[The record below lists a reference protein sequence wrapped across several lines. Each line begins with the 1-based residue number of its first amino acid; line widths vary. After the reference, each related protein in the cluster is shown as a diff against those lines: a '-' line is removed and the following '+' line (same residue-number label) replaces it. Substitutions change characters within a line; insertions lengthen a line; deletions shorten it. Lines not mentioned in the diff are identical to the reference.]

1 MHEFLCNDQG
11 MSSSPD
17 LLAHRLETRIKMRHY
32 ALLVA
37 LERHR
42 SITRVAQQLLLTQP
56 TVTRALA
63 DIEDIFMTPLF
74 IRQRHGLEPTP
85 AGVVV
90 LARARLALADN
101 AALQQELQAVSAG
114 RQGRL
119 RIGVIPYVSTHALDA
134 TWQHLFALRPPLGLL
149 AHEDTTH
156 NLVQKVYSRT
166 LDCAICRFSHDSTDG
181 NLVQQMLYQQQACLV
196 VARSCAGHLAKQAA
210 LDIPALA
217 GMDWIFPPP
226 DTPIRQMIN
235 AIFAAAG
242 RTVPVPL
249 LEAYAPRTIA
259 SALQRLPRGIT
270 VLPRDI
276 AQAVAHLSG
285 AEVLPQPLPWS
296 LPPVGLAWL
305 SDSPKAAVITAL
317 AAAVRQ
323 VSSQIQAKNSP

>member
-1 MHEFLCNDQG
+1 MP
-11 MSSSPD
+11 SSPD
-17 LLAHRLETRIKMRHY
+17 PLAHRLETRLKMRHY

-37 LERHR
+37 VDRHR
-42 SITRVAQQLLLTQP
+42 SITRVAEQLSLTQP

-63 DIEDIFMTPLF
+63 DIEDIFMAPLF
-74 IRQRHGLEPTP
+74 VRHRRGLEPTP

-90 LARARLALADN
+90 LARARLAMADN
-101 AALQQELQAVSAG
+101 AALQQELQAVHVG

-119 RIGVIPYVSTHALDA
+119 RIGMIPYVSTQALDA
-134 TWQHLFALRPPLGLL
+134 TWQHLFALRPQLALL

-156 NLVQKVYSRT
+156 NLVQAVRSRT
-166 LDCAICRFSHDSTDG
+166 LDCAICRFSQDSTDG
-181 NLVQQMLYQQQACLV
+181 DLVQQLLYHQQARLV
-196 VARSCAGHLAKQAA
+196 VARSGAGRLAKQAA
-210 LDIPALA
+210 LDIPELA
-217 GMDWIFPPP
+217 GMDWIFPPS

-249 LEAYAPRTIA
+249 IEAYAPRTIA
-259 SALQRLPRGIT
+259 SALQQLPRGIT
-270 VLPRDI
+270 VLPGDI
-276 AQAVAHLSG
+276 AQAVASMSG

-305 SDSPKAAVITAL
+305 RDSPKATVIAAL

-323 VSSQIQAKNSP
+323 PA

>member
-1 MHEFLCNDQG
+1 MPALHD
-11 MSSSPD
+11 P
-17 LLAHRLETRIKMRHY
+17 LAHRLETRLKMRHY

-37 LERHR
+37 VDRHR
-42 SITRVAQQLLLTQP
+42 SITRVAEQLSLTQP

-74 IRQRHGLEPTP
+74 VRSRRGLEPTP
-85 AGVVV
+85 AGEVV
-90 LARARLALADN
+90 LARARLAVADN
-101 AALQQELQAVSAG
+101 AALRRELQAVSAG

-119 RIGVIPYVSTHALDA
+119 RVGVIPYVSTQTLDA
-134 TWQHLFALRPPLGLL
+134 TWRHLFALRPRLALL

-156 NLVQKVYSRT
+156 NLIQAVRSRT

-181 NLVQQMLYQQQACLV
+181 DLVQQLLYHQQACLV
-196 VARSCAGHLAKQAA
+196 VARPSAGRLANHPV
-210 LDIPALA
+210 LDIAQLA
-217 GMDWIFPPP
+217 EMDWIFPPS

-249 LEAYAPRTIA
+249 MEAYAPRTIA
-259 SALQRLPRGIT
+259 SAMQQLPRGVT
-270 VLPRDI
+270 VLPRDV
-276 AQAVAHLSG
+276 AQAVAATG
-285 AEVLPQPLPWS
+285 AAEVLPQPLPWS

-305 SDSPKAAVITAL
+305 RDSPKVAVIAAL

-323 VSSQIQAKNSP
+323 PA

>member
-1 MHEFLCNDQG
+1 MP
-11 MSSSPD
+11 SSPD
-17 LLAHRLETRIKMRHY
+17 PLAHRLETRLKMRHY

-37 LERHR
+37 VDRHR
-42 SITRVAQQLLLTQP
+42 SITRVAEQFSLTQP

-74 IRQRHGLEPTP
+74 VRHRRGLEPTP

-90 LARARLALADN
+90 LARARLAMADN

-119 RIGVIPYVSTHALDA
+119 RIGVIPYVSTQALDA
-134 TWQHLFALRPPLGLL
+134 TWQYLFALRPQLALL

-156 NLVQKVYSRT
+156 NLIQAVRSRT

-181 NLVQQMLYQQQACLV
+181 DLVQQLLYQQQACLV
-196 VARSCAGHLAKQAA
+196 VARSCASRLAKQAA
-210 LDIPALA
+210 LDISQLTE
-217 GMDWIFPPP
+217 MDWIFPPS

-242 RTVPVPL
+242 RTAPIPL
-249 LEAYAPRTIA
+249 IEAYAPRAIA
-259 SALQRLPRGIT
+259 SALQQLPRGVT
-270 VLPRDI
+270 VLPRDV
-276 AQAVAHLSG
+276 AQAVAATG
-285 AEVLPQPLPWS
+285 AAEVLPQPLPWS

-305 SDSPKAAVITAL
+305 RDSPKAAVIAAL

-323 VSSQIQAKNSP
+323 RA